1 MKTLW
6 VILLDSYRMMNARK
20 LFWVC
25 IAMSLM
31 VGLGYAS
38 VEFDETGYSIGFGMI
53 HFENEFLTKGSPM
66 AQWFYVMIFN
76 EFFVKLWLGGG
87 AILLAIVATASIFPE
102 LTKEGAIEVTLS
114 KPVGRWTIFL
124 AKFFGGCLFTFLQSL
139 LFVTIVFIAVGL
151 RVEVWNVTLFWAVP
165 LVTFVFS
172 MLFCVSALIGV
183 MFRSEIFAII
193 GTLMLWCLSWSAQ
206 SFELIAYD
214 LEVVKPNAGYKLNMQ
229 TAQLEKLPKGTKPKE
244 PKLLPIAQV
253 LEKPLPKTRAGAE
266 LLKRF
271 IVFPD
276 SGSGLESIDFE
287 SLRGGRSQSSV
298 LQSMNKEL
306 NQRHSTAYV
315 IWGSLAFI
323 TVILAIAGFLFV
335 RKDY

>member
-25 IAMSLM
+25 IVMSLM

-53 HFENEFLTKGSPM
+53 HFENEFITKGSPM

-76 EFFVKLWLGGG
+76 EYFVRFWLGGG
-87 AILLAIVATASIFPE
+87 AILLAIVATSSIFPE

-114 KPVGRWTIFL
+114 KPVGRWTIFFG
-124 AKFFGGCLFTFLQSL
+124 KFFGGCLFTFLQSL

-172 MLFCVSALIGV
+172 MLFCVSALIGIV
-183 MFRSEIFAII
+183 FRSEIFAII
-193 GTLMLWCLSWSAQ
+193 GTLMFWCLSWSAQ
-206 SFELIAYD
+206 TFELIAYELD
-214 LEVVKPNAGYKLNMQ
+214 VTQAQSGQKINWETGVFEDIPEGEEVK
-229 TAQLEKLPKGTKPKE
+229 KG
-244 PKLLPIAQV
+244 KLLPIAQAI
-253 LEKPLPKTRAGAE
+253 ERPLPKTRAAVQ
-266 LLKRF
+266 LLRRL

-276 SGSGLESIDFE
+276 SGTGLEGIDFR
-287 SLRGGRSQSSV
+287 SLMSGQDQSSV
-298 LQSMNKEL
+298 LQSRQKET

-315 IWGSLAFI
+315 VWGSLAFI

>member
-38 VEFDETGYSIGFGMI
+38 VEFDETGYSIGFGMM

-76 EFFVKLWLGGG
+76 NYFVRFWLGGG
-87 AILLAIVATASIFPE
+87 AILLAIVATSSIFPE

-172 MLFCVSALIGV
+172 MLFCVSALIGIV
-183 MFRSEIFAII
+183 FRSEIFAII
-193 GTLMLWCLSWSAQ
+193 GTLMFWCLSWSAQ
-206 SFELIAYD
+206 SFESIAYS
-214 LEVVKPNAGYKLNMQ
+214 LEVTVAQSGQKVNWQ
-229 TAQLEKLPKGTKPKE
+229 TGELEKAPEKGEPKKG
-244 PKLLPIAQV
+244 KLLPIAQAI
-253 LEKPLPKTRAGAE
+253 ETPLPKTRAAVQ
-266 LLKRF
+266 LLKRL

-276 SGSGLESIDFE
+276 SGTGLEGLDII
-287 SLRGGRSQSSV
+287 SLVTGQGEDKAM
-298 LQSMNKEL
+298 QSMNKEL
-306 NQRHSTAYV
+306 NQRHSTAYIV
-315 IWGSLAFI
+315 WGSLAFMA
-323 TVILAIAGFLFV
+323 VILAIAGFLFV